1 MKYIIVLIISLY
13 TSALFACDKESTLPD
28 ILGSIVHSDAIK
40 NVVLVQTVKGPARW
54 YMHGDTIEP
63 NYKIIKINKYS
74 TLLQTGSSVHEVV
87 LSNCSVSTELDN
99 PHLYL
104 AQISEQ
110 DMYDEN
116 NINTELLPGQ
126 SRIFFSQPP
135 EPHRL
140 ETNED
145 EIESNEKIKKGE
157 ERVFFKPPVD
167 VKEMDQ
173 SDEENVT
180 KNVRSPISA
189 DANN

>member
-1 MKYIIVLIISLY
+1 MKYILVLIISLY
-13 TSALFACDKESTLPD
+13 TSALFACDKESTLPN

-74 TLLQTGSSVHEVV
+74 TLLQHGTSVLEVA
-87 LSNCSVSTELDN
+87 LSQCSTSTELDN
-99 PHLYL
+99 HHLYL
-104 AQISEQ
+104 AQNSEQ
-110 DMYDEN
+110 DMHDEYN
-116 NINTELLPGQ
+116 PNTELVSGQ
-126 SRIFFSQPP
+126 SRTFSQPP